1 VIAAEALFGAGETH
15 EVGYK
20 VRLRAAAF
28 LGSDAKSRLRIFEE
42 FKAAYDARSLIA
54 HGGKPSKKQ
63 KQQIER
69 LPPLIKIMDRH
80 VRAAIQ
86 KGAKLSQ
93 WPTTHSAW
101 DEAVLASLRSL
112 SLA

>member
-1 VIAAEALFGAGETH
+1 
-15 EVGYK
+15 

-28 LGSDAKSRLRIFEE
+28 LGSDATSRLRTFEE

-63 KQQIER
+63 KQQIDR
-69 LPPLIKIMDRH
+69 LPLLIKMMDRH
-80 VRAAIQ
+80 IRAAIQ

-93 WPTTHSAW
+93 WPSSHSAW
-101 DEAVLASLRSL
+101 DEAVLGSL
-112 SLA
+112 SSLALT